1 LINTISQEFRLRYI
15 SEKVIYKED
24 LELFT
29 YLQSKGFLIGEDI
42 IMYAKEKH
50 KSVKFTPGFMKKQF
64 AEQEAN
70 LEQERMEALW
80 DEEAREAAINDAAER
95 EYYERQMDGD
105 DFDN

>member
-1 LINTISQEFRLRYI
+1 MCQFRPGLRYI

-24 LELFT
+24 LELFM
-29 YLQSKGFLIGEDI
+29 YLQSKGFLISEPLI
-42 IMYAKEKH
+42 SYAKEKH

-80 DEEAREAAINDAAER
+80 DEEAREAALNEAAER
-95 EYYERQMDGD
+95 EDYERQFNDG
-105 DFDN
+105 N